1 VRKILVIA
9 TLMVCVLCSLPSG
22 GSSAGQ
28 EKSVAVK
35 TAATDGVFKVTI
47 ATGGGLYGPVKS
59 RFKVGED
66 VPVVISMTNT
76 GDKPAKYC
84 LSTSVFQNRPQMRK
98 DGQLLPYL
106 SSLSQQAD
114 KEDAIEQCERSQS
127 RQLYDLQPNE
137 TKVVDWFKISAMGIA
152 WYELLSAGHY
162 ELVLMR
168 RVECCQGALLESNK
182 VAFEVVP

>member
-9 TLMVCVLCSLPSG
+9 TLLVCVLCSLPP
-22 GSSAGQ
+22 GSSSVGQ
-28 EKSVAVK
+28 EKTGAAMTAVP
-35 TAATDGVFKVTI
+35 DGAFKVTI
-47 ATGGGLYGPVKS
+47 ATGGGLYGPAKS

-76 GDKPAKYC
+76 GDKPAQYC
-84 LSTSVFQNRPQMRK
+84 LSTSIFQNRPQLRK

-127 RQLYDLQPNE
+127 KQLYDLQPNE
-137 TKVVDWFKISAMGIA
+137 TKVVDWFKISSMGIA

-168 RVECCQGALLESNK
+168 RVECCQGTLLETNK
-182 VAFEVVP
+182 IAFEVVP